1 MHSLLQKIDQLQ
13 EKINRLRPLNR
24 DERIALKDYFRIGL
38 TYSSNALE
46 GNSLTESETKVI
58 LEDGLTVGGKPLRDV
73 LEVVGHGN
81 AYDFMFEMA
90 ETKRIVE
97 SDIKKIHA
105 LFYQALDTKNAG
117 IYRNQ
122 RVFISGSHYDLP
134 EPAQIGQFMKQMIS
148 GLPKL
153 RDELHPVEF
162 AAKLHKEFVYIH
174 PFVDGNGRVS
184 RLLMNLSLLQEGYP
198 IVIIPPILRSQYI
211 AALEKAH
218 VNEQV
223 FFDFIAACVVE
234 SQKDYLRLLGEK

>member
-24 DERIALKDYFRIGL
+24 DEKIALKDYFRIGL

-73 LEVVGHGN
+73 LEAVGHSN
-81 AYDFMFEMA
+81 AYDFMIEMA
-90 ETKRIVE
+90 ESKQIVE

-105 LFYQALDTKNAG
+105 LFYQVLDTKNAG
-117 IYRNQ
+117 IYRKQ
-122 RVFISGSHYDLP
+122 RVFISGSHYELP
-134 EPAQIGQFMKQMIS
+134 EPAQIGQLMKQMINS
-148 GLPKL
+148 LPKR

-174 PFVDGNGRVS
+174 PFVDGNGRVF

-198 IVIIPPILRSQYI
+198 IVIIPPIMRSQYI
-211 AALEKAH
+211 TALEKAH
-218 VNEQV
+218 VDEQV
-223 FFDFIAACVVE
+223 FFEFIAECVVE